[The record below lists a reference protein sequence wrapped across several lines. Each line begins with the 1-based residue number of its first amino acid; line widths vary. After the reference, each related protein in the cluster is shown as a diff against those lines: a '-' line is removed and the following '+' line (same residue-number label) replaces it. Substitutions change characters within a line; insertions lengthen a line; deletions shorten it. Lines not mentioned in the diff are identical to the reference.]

1 VEAVRT
7 GEAVTITDAD
17 ELARRWPAFATAVAG
32 VGYSAVYALPMRLRR
47 DTIGAL
53 NIFSTEPLT
62 DADLRLA
69 QALAD
74 VATIGILQQR
84 TVARASI
91 LAEQLQLA
99 LNTRISVEQ
108 AKGVLAEYGG
118 VDMGTAFEALRAF
131 ARETRAKLSTVAQQI
146 VGRELDPARVIP
158 ARDSTP

>member
-1 VEAVRT
+1 
-7 GEAVTITDAD
+7 
-17 ELARRWPAFATAVAG
+17 
-32 VGYSAVYALPMRLRR
+32 MRLRR

-53 NIFSTEPLT
+53 NIFLASTEPLT

-91 LAEQLQLA
+91 LADQLQLA

-131 ARETRAKLSTVAQQI
+131 ARETRLWFFK
-146 VGRELDPARVIP
+146 GFCRERCAWLNR
-158 ARDSTP
+158 